1 MGRKR
6 NIHGGEA
13 NTNKNGLLFEKKTC
27 LIELFKTHEQIE
39 VNEKNQIIFNGEV
52 IGFYTEKYNFYK
64 DFLKPFGINYKEILS
79 KQLLPDSV
87 FVNIKNKTVYI
98 IEKKFQK
105 SSGSVDEKLQ
115 TGPYKKRMFVK
126 LCEGTGYN
134 VEYYYLLNEWYSKDT
149 YRDVKDYLIE
159 YGCQFYTNEIPL
171 HSLGV

>member
-1 MGRKR
+1 
-6 NIHGGEA
+6 
-13 NTNKNGLLFEKKTC
+13 
-27 LIELFKTHEQIE
+27 LFKTHEQIE

-159 YGCQFYTNEIPL
+159 SGCQFYTNEIPL